1 MQEPAPSPSRRI
13 AMLGFDGVQVL
24 DVAGPLEVFSCA
36 SRLLQHHGMV
46 AAPAYDTLL
55 LARHDGPLTSSSGLA
70 FIGTRPWRTLG
81 PVDTLLV
88 SGGAGVRNALRER
101 DLLDWLPRGMSLA
114 RRFGSVCSGALLLA
128 RAGLLEGRSVT
139 THWAFLR
146 ELTALSPTARIDP
159 DAVYVRDGELWT
171 AAGVTAGMNMALAMV
186 EDDWGRPL
194 ANEVAEQ
201 LVIYLQRPAARAQ
214 IRVLLAA
221 DATCA
226 DGRFRSL
233 ATWLVQHLDEDLSID
248 ALAARMEMSTRHFSR
263 CFQQEFGVTPKKF
276 VERARF
282 EAARSLLAEADLSL
296 QRIASLVGLG
306 SAENLRRLFLRREG
320 IGPAAY
326 RARLRNQAARP
337 RETHGDARL

>member
-1 MQEPAPSPSRRI
+1 MQEPAPSHSRRI

-36 SRLLQHHGMV
+36 SRLLQRHGLV
-46 AAPAYDTLL
+46 VAPAYETLL

-70 FIGTRPWRTLG
+70 FIGARPWETLG
-81 PVDTLLV
+81 TVDTLLV
-88 SGGAGVRNALRER
+88 AGGAGVRDALRER

-128 RAGLLEGRSVT
+128 RAGLLERRSVT

-146 ELTALSPTARIDP
+146 ELTALAPTARIDP

-171 AAGVTAGMNMALAMV
+171 SAGVTAGMDMALAMV
-186 EDDWGRPL
+186 EEDWGRKL

-201 LVIYLQRPAARAQ
+201 LVMYLKRPAAPPQ
-214 IRVLLAA
+214 ISVLLAA
-221 DATCA
+221 GAGCA

-233 ATWLVQHLDEDLSID
+233 ATWLVQHLDEDLSIE
-248 ALAARMEMSTRHFSR
+248 ALAARMGMSTRHFSR
-263 CFQQEFGVTPKKF
+263 CFVEEFGVTPKKF
-276 VERARF
+276 VERARY
-282 EAARSLLAEADLSL
+282 EAARSLLADADLSL
-296 QRIASLVGLG
+296 QRIASVVGLG
-306 SAENLRRLFLRREG
+306 NPENLRRLFLRREG

-326 RARLRNQAARP
+326 RARLRSEAAES
-337 RETHGDARL
+337 RESHGDARL